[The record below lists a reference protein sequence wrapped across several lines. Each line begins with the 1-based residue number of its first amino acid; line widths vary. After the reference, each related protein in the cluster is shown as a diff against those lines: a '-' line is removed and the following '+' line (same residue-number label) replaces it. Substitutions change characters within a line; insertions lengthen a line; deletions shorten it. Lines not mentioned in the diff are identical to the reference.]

1 VRALVWLA
9 RAAVFFVLFA
19 FALNNQHES
28 TIRWFFGQSWKAPTV
43 FIVLAAFAVGCAFGM
58 LSMVPAWWK
67 HRRIARRTLPAQPPT
82 VAAPALPVGDEAG
95 GRTGTEVATVD
106 PRLVDVPRPVDA
118 LVTLDGR

>member
-28 TIRWFFGQSWKAPTV
+28 TIRWFFGHAWRAPTV
-43 FIVLAAFAVGCAFGM
+43 FIVLVAFALGCAFGM

-67 HRRIARRTLPAQPPT
+67 HRRVARRTAPAAVPPPSAAAPLAEEPPGRT
-82 VAAPALPVGDEAG
+82 VATLPPAHPVL
-95 GRTGTEVATVD
+95 D
-106 PRLVDVPRPVDA
+106 PARLVDVPAP
-118 LVTLDGR
+118 DGR